1 MQLYLQVN
9 IFSSNELQRL
19 PLSEVKFDELSS
31 SIATSE
37 NEFSPYFSFSSQ
49 DGLVKMNINFS
60 QEKIPPAI
68 ETRESSEQLSDLS
81 LNLQKEGGSCNYG
94 LSELLQSMLFDRRD
108 APLKTFDISDEDLEL
123 LKGLLLGRLYSGRN
137 KKVYNDFYKLNKDN
151 FLQICSEYRG
161 ELGHQRMNI
170 LKRSLFPRFCKALEH
185 KEGCSLMKFRPKDN
199 VYSNTVINQYFTKT
213 RLRKSFIDL
222 CKDKDFLQGILD
234 ENRKIFTE
242 GFFKWRQS
250 AAEKLR
256 RKVKIHKVWS
266 KIHLPISRNCINK
279 FVQAFLK

>member
-1 MQLYLQVN
+1 MQLHLQVN
-9 IFSSNELQRL
+9 IFLSHELQRL

-31 SIATSE
+31 SIAASE
-37 NEFSPYFSFSSQ
+37 NEFSPYFSFSIQ
-49 DGLVKMNINFS
+49 DEIVTMNINFS
-60 QEKIPPAI
+60 QKKTPTTLEAK
-68 ETRESSEQLSDLS
+68 ESFERQSDFN
-81 LNLQKEGGSCNYG
+81 LNLHNEEGSCNYG
-94 LSELLQSMLFDRRD
+94 LCELLQSMLFDRRD

-137 KKVYNDFYKLNKDN
+137 KKVYNDLYKLNKDN
-151 FLQICSEYRG
+151 FLHICSEYRG

-199 VYSNTVINQYFTKT
+199 VYSNTVINKYFTKST
-213 RLRKSFIDL
+213 LRKSFIDL
-222 CKDKDFLQGILD
+222 CKDNDFLQRILD

-250 AAEKLR
+250 AIEKLQ
-256 RKVKIHKVWS
+256 RKIKIQKVWS
-266 KIHLPISRNCINK
+266 KIHLPISRNCLNK